1 MINELTVQSSC
12 TCWLSSGQGTGVAG
26 AELGM
31 VSKGFTF
38 NPEQGQCFGQLMQKL
53 SEAVVSANL

>member
-1 MINELTVQSSC
+1 M
-12 TCWLSSGQGTGVAG
+12 AG

-31 VSKGFTF
+31 VSKGLSF

-53 SEAVVSANL
+53 SEAVVLGNLWLNSASLYEI